1 MRKQEMK
8 YYILACVGIPTSI
21 FLFIVLLTFMT
32 MADDLDKRIAKQEEY
47 IHQARWGF
55 RELNR
60 FASLCPQ
67 TFPRPSMP
75 EQYPIRTDIVL
86 FRKDKQ

>member
-47 IHQARWGF
+47 IIQ
-55 RELNR
+55 L
-60 FASLCPQ
+60 
-67 TFPRPSMP
+67 
-75 EQYPIRTDIVL
+75 EQEIKATEMICI
-86 FRKDKQ
+86 K

>member
-32 MADDLDKRIAKQEEY
+32 MADDLDKRIGKQEEY
-47 IHQARWGF
+47 IIQ
-55 RELNR
+55 L
-60 FASLCPQ
+60 
-67 TFPRPSMP
+67 
-75 EQYPIRTDIVL
+75 EQEIKATEMICI
-86 FRKDKQ
+86 K